1 MHLINYRK
9 PFEQRLFV
17 RILLVVP
24 IFCITCLI
32 SVNYPSVARRFIDP
46 IREVYEAFVIYT
58 FFTLLITYLGGEHE
72 IISTKALKHEPTTQF
87 VPFIGSFLN
96 KIDISNPVDFLWI
109 KRGILQYVWFK
120 PLYCVLMICIE
131 ICDLKRTNMVLIILF
146 NISVSL
152 SLYELAVFWK
162 CLYDDLLPFHP
173 WSKFLCVKMII
184 FVSYWQGL
192 IIQLLGYYRLLGHSD
207 EYKQHELG
215 YIYRNALL
223 CIEMIGFAYFHQC
236 AFPWE
241 PYSIKSIPLGSRIK
255 IWYSIRD
262 CFGMGDLKWDT
273 MRALYGGTYYN
284 YRNFDSSV
292 ESSLLAQTNRDSRI
306 RRINE
311 GLRFTNNGE
320 SRYWIDYGTVSN
332 SSRVSESLRN
342 AEAQKN
348 ISDDWDDS
356 IASLGYIPTDPNY
369 PVIWNIEG
377 ARYSNSVNRI
387 RDEII
392 NRSSTS

>member
-1 MHLINYRK
+1 MHLLNYRK
-9 PFEQRLFV
+9 PFEQRLFI
-17 RILLVVP
+17 RILVVVP

-32 SVNYPSVARRFIDP
+32 SVTYPSVARRFVDP
-46 IREVYEAFVIYT
+46 FREVYEAFVIYT

-72 IISTKALKHEPTTQF
+72 IISTRALKHEPVTQF
-87 VPFIGSFLN
+87 IPLIGSYLN
-96 KIDISNPVDFLWI
+96 KINISNPADFLWI

-120 PLYCVLMICIE
+120 PIYCILMMCIDVW
-131 ICDLKRTNMVLIILF
+131 DLKKMNIILVILF

-173 WSKFLCVKMII
+173 WPKFLCVKMII

-192 IIQLLGYYRLLGHSD
+192 IILLLGHYKLLGKSEEFKQSD
-207 EYKQHELG
+207 LG

-223 CIEMIGFAYFHQC
+223 CFEMIGFAYFHQC

-241 PYSIKSIPLGSRIK
+241 SYSIKELPLGSRVKLWYAIK
-255 IWYSIRD
+255 D
-262 CFGMGDLKWDT
+262 CFGIGDLKWDT
-273 MRALYGGTYYN
+273 MRALYGSSYYN
-284 YRNFDSSV
+284 FRNFDSSV

-332 SSRVSESLRN
+332 SSGVSDSLRSSDV
-342 AEAQKN
+342 KKK
-348 ISDDWDDS
+348 ISDDWDDT
-356 IASLGYIPTDPNY
+356 IGTMGYIPSDPNY
-369 PVIWNIEG
+369 PVVWDIEG
-377 ARYSNSVNRI
+377 ARYSTSLNRL

-392 NRSSTS
+392 NRSSNN